1 MPLYEFRCQCCGE
14 RFERL
19 VRATASA
26 ASAGE
31 SNGAIVCPRC
41 QDTRVER
48 LFSAF
53 AATAKGPA
61 CDPVA
66 GGG

>member
-19 VRATASA
+19 VRA
-26 ASAGE
+26 GNQDE
-31 SNGAIVCPRC
+31 IVCPRC
-41 QDTRVER
+41 QAGAVER
-48 LFSAF
+48 LFSTF
-53 AATAKGPA
+53 AARGGAGCAPSA
-61 CDPVA
+61 SDGI